1 VSRYYVTVMERY
13 EVEAASEDEALER
26 IDYGRLVDM
35 SVDFE
40 EVGS

>member
-1 VSRYYVTVMERY
+1 VSRFYVTVMECY
-13 EVEAASEDEALER
+13 EVEAASEEEALER
-26 IDYGRLVDM
+26 IDHGRLVDM